1 MLDDGRPGRRS
12 DDEQQPFRDGDQASE
27 VEELALRGEAGHRAR
42 LARGETAGVLRQL
55 ALEEG
60 LAVGALDGEDSRV
73 AETVAEGEQRRRVVV
88 RRVRVRILHVRLA
101 MGAQRIIGA
110 LSTPEDRP
118 ELHVID
124 IFMMSVKCGNCDTYQ
139 TIVKF
144 RKGAEKN
151 VYTYECEN
159 EICDPNVTRTFLE
172 VPTHLDNSTRRAEEL
187 PYYTSDAAP
196 EPPE

>member
-1 MLDDGRPGRRS
+1 
-12 DDEQQPFRDGDQASE
+12 
-27 VEELALRGEAGHRAR
+27 
-42 LARGETAGVLRQL
+42 
-55 ALEEG
+55 
-60 LAVGALDGEDSRV
+60 
-73 AETVAEGEQRRRVVV
+73 
-88 RRVRVRILHVRLA
+88 

-124 IFMMSVKCGNCDTYQ
+124 IFVMSVKCGNCDTYQ

-159 EICDPNVTRTFLE
+159 EICDPNVTRTIVE
-172 VPTHLDNSTRRAEEL
+172 VPKHLDNSVKRAEEL
-187 PYYTSDAAP
+187 PYYTMEAPP
-196 EPPE
+196 EPDET